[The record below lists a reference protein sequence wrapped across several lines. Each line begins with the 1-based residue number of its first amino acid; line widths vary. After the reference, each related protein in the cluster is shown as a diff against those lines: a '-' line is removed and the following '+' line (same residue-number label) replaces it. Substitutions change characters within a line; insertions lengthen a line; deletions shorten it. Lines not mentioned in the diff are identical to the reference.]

1 MRLAL
6 YLCLGLMGMVA
17 FSDPTYNLFVHV
29 IDHLTLECSTSLWSV
44 ITVALEKIFAH
55 HTFYELILALMGP
68 LCFVLSLIWAI
79 LTFLVPLSAKLKL
92 ILAVLFLGTLCLIST
107 SEMASPSVLGGALL
121 GFSTIVCLVL
131 VRRVRMVGQLQRLLR
146 AYYLPQ
152 AMPRTRA
159 HNKPLEQDDLVPASE
174 PADAIDQSA
183 LSEHHNSELS
193 LRLSRNRSLKAMM
206 RLCWSAVNRPICCN
220 LWGYTIALTDLPYL
234 VRALTQATQGNLSLL
249 KSLYQSCRAYEE
261 AAQKGQYTAQ
271 MQRFL
276 RSHLTQDSA
285 LALKVN
291 LRIVCELLLEH
302 IPTKLELFAAERS
315 GNLANLNEDSCAFST
330 EAVLQAWLTDHND
343 RHYLGAYTPQP
354 GRVHTCKAQLSAQ
367 EQHIQALRVALY
379 HELSLNLAAGQNG
392 NPPSS
397 SPNVQKSL
405 TDYELLELS
414 FDVTPKSV
422 LLKRQPQAQE
432 IAGLPNAMLT
442 AKPMGRMR
450 TLGLVRL
457 LTPIGELMA
466 CLAVLWGMLQSS
478 TMCALLDLQAHH
490 YISDY
495 AQALGKSVNKLL
507 VTPDADI
514 AAFISHNAV
523 MGLSSELSNLP
534 LTVYSSALL
543 SGYNVWLLCLLLTLA
558 LSAIILLTGLGS
570 AVRILLKRVSA
581 GLEFWHTLHFIQVY
595 AVCTFLFA
603 LIAVAFTYQTKLPQL
618 WYDVHS
624 DLNLITSK
632 LNDKFELQKPHD
644 ELLTIDGIINRN
656 AGEYSLGPNNDIK
669 TLRRLALY
677 TFTSDHRWV
686 NVYAPLHSSFVA
698 AILADIRQ
706 EQDRRFT
713 NERAPHK
720 LRSSRQAVNAS
731 IMPYRLTVT
740 PRLHLV
746 VALEPLAVN

>member
-1 MRLAL
+1 M
-6 YLCLGLMGMVA
+6 
-17 FSDPTYNLFVHV
+17 
-29 IDHLTLECSTSLWSV
+29 
-44 ITVALEKIFAH
+44 
-55 HTFYELILALMGP
+55 
-68 LCFVLSLIWAI
+68 
-79 LTFLVPLSAKLKL
+79 
-92 ILAVLFLGTLCLIST
+92 
-107 SEMASPSVLGGALL
+107 
-121 GFSTIVCLVL
+121 
-131 VRRVRMVGQLQRLLR
+131 
-146 AYYLPQ
+146 
-152 AMPRTRA
+152 
-159 HNKPLEQDDLVPASE
+159 
-174 PADAIDQSA
+174 
-183 LSEHHNSELS
+183 
-193 LRLSRNRSLKAMM
+193 
-206 RLCWSAVNRPICCN
+206 
-220 LWGYTIALTDLPYL
+220 
-234 VRALTQATQGNLSLL
+234 
-249 KSLYQSCRAYEE
+249 
-261 AAQKGQYTAQ
+261 
-271 MQRFL
+271 
-276 RSHLTQDSA
+276 
-285 LALKVN
+285 
-291 LRIVCELLLEH
+291 
-302 IPTKLELFAAERS
+302 
-315 GNLANLNEDSCAFST
+315 
-330 EAVLQAWLTDHND
+330 LQAWLSDHND

-392 NPPSS
+392 NPPPAC
-397 SPNVQKSL
+397 PNVPKRL

-422 LLKRQPQAQE
+422 LLKRRPQAQE
-432 IAGLPNAMLT
+432 MAGLPNAMLT

-457 LTPIGELMA
+457 LTPIGELMV

-478 TMCALLDLQAHH
+478 TLCALLDLQAHH
-490 YISDY
+490 YIARY
-495 AQALGKSVNKLL
+495 AQALDMTISEL
-507 VTPDADI
+507 VSSPDSDI
-514 AAFISHNAV
+514 AAYISHNAV
-523 MGLSSELSNLP
+523 MGLTSELSNLP

-543 SGYNVWLLCLLLTLA
+543 SGYNLWLLCLLLTLA

-581 GLEFWHTLHFIQVY
+581 GLELWHTLHFIQIYV
-595 AVCTFLFA
+595 VCTALFA

-677 TFTSDHRWV
+677 TFTRDHRWV
-686 NVYAPLHSSFVA
+686 NVYAPLHSSLVA

-720 LRSSRQAVNAS
+720 LRSSKRAFNAS
-731 IMPYRLTVT
+731 IVPYRLTVT
-740 PRLHLV
+740 PRLHFV

>member
-1 MRLAL
+1 MRVAL

-17 FSDPTYNLFVHV
+17 FSDPTYNLFVHL
-29 IDHLTLECSTSLWSV
+29 IDHLTLECNTNLWATITGAITRTFNKYTTS
-44 ITVALEKIFAH
+44 
-55 HTFYELILALMGP
+55 ELIIVFMGP

-79 LTFLVPLSAKLKL
+79 LTFLVPLPAKLKL
-92 ILAVLFLGTLCLIST
+92 LLAVLFLGTLCLISA
-107 SEMASPSVLGGALL
+107 SEMASLSVLWGALL

-152 AMPRTRA
+152 AMPRVRA

-193 LRLSRNRSLKAMM
+193 LRRSRVLGAMKRLS
-206 RLCWSAVNRPICCN
+206 WSAVNRPICCN

-234 VRALTQATQGNLSLL
+234 VRALNQATQGNLSLL
-249 KSLYQSCRAYEE
+249 KNLHQSCCAYEN
-261 AAQKGQYTAQ
+261 AAHQGQYTAQ

-379 HELSLNLAAGQNG
+379 HELSLNLTAGQNG
-392 NPPSS
+392 NPPPSCS
-397 SPNVQKSL
+397 NVPKRL

-432 IAGLPNAMLT
+432 AAGLPNAMLT

-495 AQALGKSVNKLL
+495 AQALGKSVNELL
-507 VTPDADI
+507 VTPDADM

-543 SGYNVWLLCLLLTLA
+543 SGYNLWLLCLLLTLA
-558 LSAIILLTGLGS
+558 LSAIILLSGLGS

-581 GLEFWHTLHFIQVY
+581 GLEFWHTLHFIQIYV
-595 AVCTFLFA
+595 VCTALFA

-713 NERAPHK
+713 NEKAPHK

-740 PRLHLV
+740 PRLHFV

>member
-29 IDHLTLECSTSLWSV
+29 IDHLTLECNTSLWSV
-44 ITVALEKIFAH
+44 ITVALEKIFTH

-68 LCFVLSLIWAI
+68 LCFVLSLILAI

-92 ILAVLFLGTLCLIST
+92 LLGMLFLGTLCLIST
-107 SEMASPSVLGGALL
+107 SEMASPSVLWGALL
-121 GFSTIVCLVL
+121 GFGTIVCLVL

-152 AMPRTRA
+152 WMPRVRA

-183 LSEHHNSELS
+183 LSEHNNSELS
-193 LRLSRNRSLKAMM
+193 LRRSRVLGAMKRLS
-206 RLCWSAVNRPICCN
+206 WSAVNRPICCN
-220 LWGYTIALTDLPYL
+220 LWGYIIALTDLPYL
-234 VRALTQATQGNLSLL
+234 VRAINQATQGNLSLL
-249 KSLYQSCRAYEE
+249 KNLHQSCCAYEN
-261 AAQKGQYTAQ
+261 AAQKGQYSAQ

-315 GNLANLNEDSCAFST
+315 GNWANLNEDSCAFST
-330 EAVLQAWLTDHND
+330 EAVLQAWLSDHND

-392 NPPSS
+392 NPPPAC
-397 SPNVQKSL
+397 PNVPKRL

-432 IAGLPNAMLT
+432 MAGLPNAMLT

-478 TMCALLDLQAHH
+478 TLCALLDLQAHH
-490 YISDY
+490 YIARY
-495 AQALGKSVNKLL
+495 AQALDMTISEL
-507 VTPDADI
+507 VSSPDSDI
-514 AAFISHNAV
+514 AAYISHNAV

-543 SGYNVWLLCLLLTLA
+543 SGYNLWLLCLLLTLA
-558 LSAIILLTGLGS
+558 LSAIILLSGLGS

-581 GLEFWHTLHFIQVY
+581 GLEFWHTLHFIQIYV
-595 AVCTFLFA
+595 VCTALFA

-677 TFTSDHRWV
+677 TFTRDHRWV

-720 LRSSRQAVNAS
+720 LRSSRHAINAS

-740 PRLHLV
+740 PRLHFV

>member
-1 MRLAL
+1 MRVAL

-29 IDHLTLECSTSLWSV
+29 IDHLTLECNTNLWATITGAITRTFNKYTTS
-44 ITVALEKIFAH
+44 
-55 HTFYELILALMGP
+55 ELIIVFMGP

-79 LTFLVPLSAKLKL
+79 LTFLVPLPAKLKL
-92 ILAVLFLGTLCLIST
+92 LLAVLFLGTLCLISA
-107 SEMASPSVLGGALL
+107 SEMASPSVLWGALL

-152 AMPRTRA
+152 AMPRACA

-193 LRLSRNRSLKAMM
+193 LRRSRVLGAMKRLS
-206 RLCWSAVNRPICCN
+206 WSAVNRPICCN

-234 VRALTQATQGNLSLL
+234 VRALNQATQGNLSLL
-249 KSLYQSCRAYEE
+249 KNLHQSCCAYEN
-261 AAQKGQYTAQ
+261 AAHQGQYTAQ

-276 RSHLTQDSA
+276 RSHLKQDSA

-302 IPTKLELFAAERS
+302 IPTMLELFAAERS
-315 GNLANLNEDSCAFST
+315 GNLASLNEDSRAFST
-330 EAVLQAWLTDHND
+330 EAVLQALLTDHND

-354 GRVHTCKAQLSAQ
+354 GRLHTCKAQLSAQ

-432 IAGLPNAMLT
+432 MAGLPNAMLT

-478 TMCALLDLQAHH
+478 TLCALLELQANH

-495 AQALGKSVNKLL
+495 AQALGKSVNELL
-507 VTPDADI
+507 VTPDADM

-523 MGLSSELSNLP
+523 MGLSSELSNLS

-543 SGYNVWLLCLLLTLA
+543 SGYNLWLLCLLLTLA

-581 GLEFWHTLHFIQVY
+581 GLEFWHTLHFIQIYV
-595 AVCTFLFA
+595 VCTALFA

-713 NERAPHK
+713 NEKAPHK

-740 PRLHLV
+740 PRLHFV

>member
-1 MRLAL
+1 MRVAL

-17 FSDPTYNLFVHV
+17 FSDPTYNLFVHL
-29 IDHLTLECSTSLWSV
+29 IDHLTLECNTNLWATITGAITRTFNKYTTS
-44 ITVALEKIFAH
+44 
-55 HTFYELILALMGP
+55 ELIIVFMGP

-79 LTFLVPLSAKLKL
+79 LTFLVPLPAKLKL
-92 ILAVLFLGTLCLIST
+92 LLAVLFLGTLCLISA
-107 SEMASPSVLGGALL
+107 SEMASLSVLWGALL

-152 AMPRTRA
+152 AMPRVRA

-193 LRLSRNRSLKAMM
+193 LRRSRVLGAMKRLS
-206 RLCWSAVNRPICCN
+206 WSAVNRPICCN

-234 VRALTQATQGNLSLL
+234 VRALNQATQGNLSLL
-249 KSLYQSCRAYEE
+249 KNLHQSCCAYEN
-261 AAQKGQYTAQ
+261 AAHQGQYTAQ

-379 HELSLNLAAGQNG
+379 HELSLNLTAGQNG
-392 NPPSS
+392 NPPPSCS
-397 SPNVQKSL
+397 NVPKRL

-432 IAGLPNAMLT
+432 AAGLPNAMLT

-495 AQALGKSVNKLL
+495 AQALGKSVNELL
-507 VTPDADI
+507 VTPDADM

-543 SGYNVWLLCLLLTLA
+543 FGYNLWLLCLLLTLA
-558 LSAIILLTGLGS
+558 LSAIILLSGLGS

-581 GLEFWHTLHFIQVY
+581 GLEFWHTLHFIQIYV
-595 AVCTFLFA
+595 VCTALFA

-713 NERAPHK
+713 NEKAPHK

-740 PRLHLV
+740 PRLHFV

>member
-1 MRLAL
+1 MRVAL

-29 IDHLTLECSTSLWSV
+29 IDHLTLECNTNLWATITGAITRTFNKYTTS
-44 ITVALEKIFAH
+44 
-55 HTFYELILALMGP
+55 ELIIVFMGP

-79 LTFLVPLSAKLKL
+79 LTFLVPLLAKLKL
-92 ILAVLFLGTLCLIST
+92 LLAVLFLGTLCLISA

-152 AMPRTRA
+152 AMPRVRA

-193 LRLSRNRSLKAMM
+193 LRRSRVLGAMKRLS
-206 RLCWSAVNRPICCN
+206 WSAVNRPICCN

-234 VRALTQATQGNLSLL
+234 VRALNQATQGNLSLL
-249 KSLYQSCRAYEE
+249 KNLHQSCCAYEN
-261 AAQKGQYTAQ
+261 AAHQGQYTAQ

-302 IPTKLELFAAERS
+302 IPTMLELFAAERS
-315 GNLANLNEDSCAFST
+315 GNWASLNEDSRAFST

-432 IAGLPNAMLT
+432 MAGLPNAMLT

-478 TMCALLDLQAHH
+478 TLCALLELQANH

-507 VTPDADI
+507 VTPDADM

-523 MGLSSELSNLP
+523 MGLTSKLSNLP

-543 SGYNVWLLCLLLTLA
+543 SGYNLWLLCLLLTLA
-558 LSAIILLTGLGS
+558 LSAIILLSGLGS

-581 GLEFWHTLHFIQVY
+581 GLEFWHTLHFIQIYV
-595 AVCTFLFA
+595 VCTALFA

-720 LRSSRQAVNAS
+720 LRSSRRAINAS

-740 PRLHLV
+740 PRLHFV

>member
-1 MRLAL
+1 MRVAL

-17 FSDPTYNLFVHV
+17 FSDPTYNLFVHL
-29 IDHLTLECSTSLWSV
+29 IDHLTLECNTNLWATITGAITRTFNKYTTS
-44 ITVALEKIFAH
+44 
-55 HTFYELILALMGP
+55 ELIIVFMGP

-79 LTFLVPLSAKLKL
+79 LTFLVPLPAKLKL
-92 ILAVLFLGTLCLIST
+92 LLAVLFLGTLCLISA
-107 SEMASPSVLGGALL
+107 SEMASLSVLWGALL

-152 AMPRTRA
+152 AMPRVRA

-193 LRLSRNRSLKAMM
+193 LRRSRVLGAMKRLS
-206 RLCWSAVNRPICCN
+206 WSAVNRPICCN

-234 VRALTQATQGNLSLL
+234 VRALNQATQGNLSLL
-249 KSLYQSCRAYEE
+249 KNLHQSCCAYEN
-261 AAQKGQYTAQ
+261 AAHQGQYTAQ

-379 HELSLNLAAGQNG
+379 HELSLNLTAGQNG
-392 NPPSS
+392 NPPPSCS
-397 SPNVQKSL
+397 NVPKRL

-432 IAGLPNAMLT
+432 AAGLPNAMLT

-495 AQALGKSVNKLL
+495 AQALGKSVNELL
-507 VTPDADI
+507 VTPDADM

-523 MGLSSELSNLP
+523 MGLSSELSNLS

-543 SGYNVWLLCLLLTLA
+543 SGYNLWLLCLLLTLA
-558 LSAIILLTGLGS
+558 LSAIILLSGLGS

-581 GLEFWHTLHFIQVY
+581 GLEFWHTLHFIQIYV
-595 AVCTFLFA
+595 VCTALFA

-713 NERAPHK
+713 NEKAPHK

-740 PRLHLV
+740 PRLHFV